1 MPTSTPIAVRR
12 ESAAAP
18 ATAPPRPG
26 LFGPM
31 NPPIASWRGRTVW
44 IVGASSGIGR
54 ATAQAL
60 HAAGARVAV
69 SARNAAALDAFCTE
83 HPGSIA
89 LPLDVTDAAAVQAA
103 TQSLLAQTGRIDL
116 LMFCAGHYR
125 ELRATDYD
133 SAQMHQH
140 LAVNYIGG
148 LNLLASC
155 MPAML
160 QAAAVGEPGHI
171 SLVGSVA
178 GYRGLPKALGY
189 GPTKAAL
196 ASLAETLYLD
206 LADRSMGV
214 SLICPGYVDTPLTA
228 QNDYTMPALI
238 TPQQAADH
246 ILAGW
251 ASGAFEIHFPK
262 RFTRW
267 LKAARLLPYRLY
279 FPLVRKLT
287 GL

>member
-1 MPTSTPIAVRR
+1 VTPSNPILVRR
-12 ESAAAP
+12 ESAATP
-18 ATAPPRPG
+18 PTAPPRPG

-31 NPPIASWRGRTVW
+31 NPRLAQWRERTVW

-54 ATAQAL
+54 ATASAL

-69 SARNAAALDAFCTE
+69 SARNAAALQAFCAE

-89 LPLDVTDAAAVQAA
+89 LPLDVTDATAVQAA
-103 TQSLLAQTGRIDL
+103 TDALLAQTGRIDL

-125 ELRATDYD
+125 ELRATEYD
-133 SAQMHQH
+133 SADMHRH
-140 LAVNYIGG
+140 LAVNYVGG

-155 MPAML
+155 MPSML
-160 QAAAVGEPGHI
+160 QAAASGAPGHI

-196 ASLAETLYLD
+196 ASLTETLYLD
-206 LADRSMGV
+206 LADRGIGV

-228 QNDYTMPALI
+228 QNEYTMPALI
-238 TPQQAADH
+238 TPEQAADH

-251 ASGAFEIHFPK
+251 AAGDFEIHFPK

-267 LKAARLLPYRLY
+267 LKVARVLPYRLY